1 MIKKKEGKNENGG
14 DTALMKVL
22 ESDSGVVQSL
32 LRPNADVN
40 VEDKNKNGD
49 TALMKVLE
57 VLLEPDADVNV
68 KDKKKELNVS

>member
-22 ESDSGVVQSL
+22 ESDSEVVQSL
-32 LRPNADVN
+32 LRPN
-40 VEDKNKNGD
+40 
-49 TALMKVLE
+49 
-57 VLLEPDADVNV
+57 ADVNV